1 MEEMLRQ
8 CARDWSGSTFGGG
21 PIVHELGGCEEMVK
35 VLVMATASQCIRR
48 EEGNAE
54 RTVDVHGGS
63 SGVAWLGLTF
73 SIVVGASF
81 GFEL

>member
-1 MEEMLRQ
+1 
-8 CARDWSGSTFGGG
+8 
-21 PIVHELGGCEEMVK
+21 MVK

-63 SGVAWLGLTF
+63 SGVAWLDLLHCCWCLFRLRAVILIDKMFPARQFLPPNHGSFF
-73 SIVVGASF
+73 SGSLVQC
-81 GFEL
+81 